1 MSCNR
6 PVCGRRTDV
15 RRKVCPNGY
24 NRRISD
30 RRMTVA
36 PSSAHRRFAELLNA
50 VVILVRREAYRF
62 PLRKTRLELPICSIV
77 PTSVVRTER
86 PVPETTGIVTVRTVF
101 PHGTVVAR
109 KIRVVRCAR
118 TAVRRVLRIGGIT
131 LQTRATLDTLR
142 RGNTRPLIAP
152 EAGQRR
158 IRVVFEIFHNRF
170 CEFCEFNKSYSRKSQ
185 SSMEP
190 AKLTLRRFTTP
201 GPKSA
206 ISLDFPCITGK
217 TPAFRTGRKYRCR
230 QQR

>member
-30 RRMTVA
+30 RRMTGRALLLLTV
-36 PSSAHRRFAELLNA
+36 RFAELLETA
-50 VVILVRREAYRF
+50 RFVILVRAGSVPVF

-158 IRVVFEIFHNRF
+158 IRVVLKSFIIDSVSFANLISRIPGNR
-170 CEFCEFNKSYSRKSQ
+170 NRRWNPQNSRYGV
-185 SSMEP
+185 
-190 AKLTLRRFTTP
+190 LRRQVPNRQFH
-201 GPKSA
+201 S
-206 ISLDFPCITGK
+206 IS
-217 TPAFRTGRKYRCR
+217 PA
-230 QQR
+230 

>member
-1 MSCNR
+1 MGVIRSPAFG
-6 PVCGRRTDV
+6 PVFKG
-15 RRKVCPNGY
+15 G
-24 NRRISD
+24 
-30 RRMTVA
+30 
-36 PSSAHRRFAELLNA
+36 L
-50 VVILVRREAYRF
+50 
-62 PLRKTRLELPICSIV
+62 
-77 PTSVVRTER
+77 
-86 PVPETTGIVTVRTVF
+86 
-101 PHGTVVAR
+101 
-109 KIRVVRCAR
+109 
-118 TAVRRVLRIGGIT
+118 LRIGGIT

-217 TPAFRTGRKYRCR
+217 TPAFAPAENTGAGSKGNRIFGITAPTTAIFRKKRIIPAGIRSKYRAKIFPLIR
-230 QQR
+230 KSRIFAHQINEKEEKMKADSITSPIRKQGFRASMTVKW

>member
-1 MSCNR
+1 MADLVVAKFGVRAGSV
-6 PVCGRRTDV
+6 PV
-15 RRKVCPNGY
+15 
-24 NRRISD
+24 
-30 RRMTVA
+30 
-36 PSSAHRRFAELLNA
+36 
-50 VVILVRREAYRF
+50 F